1 MSILD
6 CVKYLSSRR
15 STYLKIIALQRIT
28 SRGCIRHAFRVA
40 HTTIVAFVDQS
51 PFAKKPTGP
60 MPVHFFLLPT
70 ATVTWDKENK
80 GGKKWQ
86 KVRSLRVLYCCT
98 VVLVLLYC
106 STMTDHHRS
115 PPITT
120 DHLRLIN
127 SHVALFNEIHGV
139 ANFSLLDDGLP
150 RLKFHPMH
158 DIGDFSLLRDGQLCQ
173 HGNADQRTGE
183 ETSMQWEVVDV
194 VSECG
199 HVVSECG

>member
-1 MSILD
+1 MAKGEVFKSFIL
-6 CVKYLSSRR
+6 
-15 STYLKIIALQRIT
+15 
-28 SRGCIRHAFRVA
+28 
-40 HTTIVAFVDQS
+40 
-51 PFAKKPTGP
+51 
-60 MPVHFFLLPT
+60 
-70 ATVTWDKENK
+70 
-80 GGKKWQ
+80 
-86 KVRSLRVLYCCT
+86 LYCCT
-98 VVLVLLYC
+98 GTAVLFNY
-106 STMTDHHRS
+106 DRS

-183 ETSMQWEVVDV
+183 ETSMQWKVVDV

>member
-1 MSILD
+1 MAKGEVFKSFIL
-6 CVKYLSSRR
+6 
-15 STYLKIIALQRIT
+15 
-28 SRGCIRHAFRVA
+28 
-40 HTTIVAFVDQS
+40 
-51 PFAKKPTGP
+51 
-60 MPVHFFLLPT
+60 
-70 ATVTWDKENK
+70 
-80 GGKKWQ
+80 
-86 KVRSLRVLYCCT
+86 LYCCT
-98 VVLVLLYC
+98 GTAVLFNY
-106 STMTDHHRS
+106 DRS

-139 ANFSLLDDGLP
+139 ANFPLLDDGLP

>member
-120 DHLRLIN
+120 DHR
-127 SHVALFNEIHGV
+127 
-139 ANFSLLDDGLP
+139 SL
-150 RLKFHPMH
+150 
-158 DIGDFSLLRDGQLCQ
+158 
-173 HGNADQRTGE
+173 
-183 ETSMQWEVVDV
+183 TSDK
-194 VSECG
+194 
-199 HVVSECG
+199 